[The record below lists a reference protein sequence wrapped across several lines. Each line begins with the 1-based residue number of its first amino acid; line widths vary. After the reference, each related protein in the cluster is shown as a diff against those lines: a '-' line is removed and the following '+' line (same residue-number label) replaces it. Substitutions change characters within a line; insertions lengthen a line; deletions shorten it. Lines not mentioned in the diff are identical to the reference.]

1 MFRTSSLSSL
11 TILLILALSPQNFYS
26 QTGNSARET
35 LANQPDFMGEETIMD
50 YEPAIGGGFSASSKI
65 AKKGSTYRR
74 DNGFF
79 IFLSRPNQPTL
90 RISPKGKT
98 YDELPVTENDR
109 FLWYSHA
116 NDVETF
122 AKKEKIQFEVA
133 GTETVDGHE
142 CIKIKAT
149 PETQS
154 SKGEEAIYF
163 YAAKDLR
170 NAVIR
175 IEIKIPNRITA
186 YTLKNITF
194 NVPDDLFEIPAKYKR
209 ERA

>member
-1 MFRTSSLSSL
+1 MFRTSLLISL
-11 TILLILALSPQNFYS
+11 TIVILVLSAQDFYS
-26 QTGNSARET
+26 QVGDSAREI
-35 LANQPDFMGEETIMD
+35 LANQPDFMGEETVMD
-50 YEPAIGGGFSASSKI
+50 FEPAIGGGFSATSKI

-79 IFLSRPNQPTL
+79 IFLSKPNQPTL
-90 RISPKGKT
+90 RLDPKSKT

-116 NDVETF
+116 DDVEIF
-122 AKKEKIQFEVA
+122 AKKEKIKFEVA

-142 CIKIKAT
+142 CVKIKAT
-149 PETQS
+149 PEAQS

-170 NAVIR
+170 NVVVR
-175 IEIKIPNRITA
+175 IEIVIPNRTTA

-194 NVPDDLFEIPAKYKR
+194 KVHDDLFKIPARYKR

>member
-1 MFRTSSLSSL
+1 MFRTLLLISL
-11 TILLILALSPQNFYS
+11 TIALILALSARDFYS
-26 QTGNSARET
+26 QSGNSAREI
-35 LANQPDFMGEETIMD
+35 LASQPDFMGEETIMD
-50 YEPAIGGGFSASSKI
+50 FEPAIGGGFSATSKI

-79 IFLSRPNQPTL
+79 IFFSKPNQPTL
-90 RISPKGKT
+90 RLDPKSKT

-122 AKKEKIQFEVA
+122 AKKEKIKFEVA
-133 GTETVDGHE
+133 GTEKVDGHE
-142 CIKIKAT
+142 CVKIKAT
-149 PETQS
+149 PESQS

-170 NAVIR
+170 NVVIR

-186 YTLKNITF
+186 YTVENITF
-194 NVPDDLFEIPAKYKR
+194 NVPSNLFDIPARYRR